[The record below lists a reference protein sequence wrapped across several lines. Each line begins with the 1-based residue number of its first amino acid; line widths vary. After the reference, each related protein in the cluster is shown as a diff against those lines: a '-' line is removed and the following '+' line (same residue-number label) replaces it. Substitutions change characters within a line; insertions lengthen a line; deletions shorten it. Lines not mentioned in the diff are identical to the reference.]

1 MPHSASGGA
10 ATTIAAALERRHAWL
25 DGPGVPLAEA
35 ATRAAATRAI
45 AADFPAFERA
55 RDMLIGR
62 VPADRV
68 PPNARRLCDVLAAA
82 HLVVPAGRFFEPA
95 TPAVHRYLR
104 GGWLEE
110 YIGLAA
116 DAAGA
121 DEVRIGQV
129 LGWRAGAY
137 EGRNEIDTIA
147 RFGARLV
154 FASAKALRSRL
165 DAGDVVHRDR
175 LMEALQEADNL
186 VDHFGDAH
194 AAVLL
199 VVTTDLVDEARH
211 AVRYEQLHGKAAALG
226 VQLVGLEN
234 LAWGDLVARFRRCAG
249 PRDAP

>member
-1 MPHSASGGA
+1 MHNRDTGSRA
-10 ATTIAAALERRHAWL
+10 AFPTIAAALDRRGAWL
-25 DGPGVPLAEA
+25 DGPGTPLDEA
-35 ATRAAATRAI
+35 LTRATATRAI
-45 AADFPAFERA
+45 AADFPAFERM
-55 RDMLIGR
+55 REMLLGR
-62 VPADRV
+62 AAAERATPAQRH
-68 PPNARRLCDVLAAA
+68 LHDVLAAVD
-82 HLVVPAGRFFEPA
+82 LVAAQGRFWEPTSA
-95 TPAVHRYLR
+95 LAHRYLR

-129 LGWRAGAY
+129 LGWRAGPF

-165 DAGDVVHRDR
+165 DTGDVAHRDR

-186 VDHFGDAH
+186 VDHFGDARS
-194 AAVLL
+194 AVLL
-199 VVTTDLVDEARH
+199 VVTTDLVDESRR

-226 VQLVGLEN
+226 VQLVGLEG
-234 LAWGDLVARFRRCAG
+234 LGWTDLVARFRLCA
-249 PRDAP
+249 RL